1 MWLKQTKS
9 NKKLSKPANS
19 SLYGLVSSAL
29 HHLTRSTVATVCLDN
44 WDRSHV
50 SLFVPWTHPRKSFLF
65 SQNSNKTT
73 TWGKSVSLV
82 IHLVHNGDMKAERR
96 VARLPA
102 WLDRQSAFVLP
113 GDFMPGGRQNC
124 SGIEAWREPV
134 LKHRWCRYCI
144 AFSPLTWKSLYSRT
158 SRWTYASSW
167 AVEKNTILQSIEW
180 ISVTLHVD
188 GNENLYS
195 LL

>member
-1 MWLKQTKS
+1 MWLKQTKN
-9 NKKLSKPANS
+9 NKKLSKPVIS
-19 SLYGLVSSAL
+19 SLYGLVSAAL

-44 WDRSHV
+44 WDRSQEMNSRV
-50 SLFVPWTHPRKSFLF
+50 SLSVPWTHPRKSFLF

-73 TWGKSVSLV
+73 TRGKSVSLV

-102 WLDRQSAFVLP
+102 WLDRQSASVLP

-134 LKHRWCRYCI
+134 LKHRWCRYCK
-144 AFSPLTWKSLYSRT
+144 AFSPHNHMKESLDSHT
-158 SRWTYASSW
+158 SRRTHASS
-167 AVEKNTILQSIEW
+167 
-180 ISVTLHVD
+180 
-188 GNENLYS
+188 
-195 LL
+195 